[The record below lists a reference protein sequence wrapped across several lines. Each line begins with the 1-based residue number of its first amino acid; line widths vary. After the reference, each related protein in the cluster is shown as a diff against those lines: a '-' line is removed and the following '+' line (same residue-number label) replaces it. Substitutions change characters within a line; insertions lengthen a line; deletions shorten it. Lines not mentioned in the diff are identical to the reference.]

1 MNNILKF
8 LSLAVF
14 LCISTNH
21 IQAAEVPTEIAGI
34 KLGSDIADYPDVEYS
49 NYLKEVVVMDWH
61 GFRKGVISYGI
72 CESPG
77 TIVKLSMKYEDS
89 SKRFFDKLL
98 KKYKRKFGS
107 PTEWKGDSFGI
118 KHVWKWKFTDEDGRI
133 VNLSLK
139 HNLRDPNQ
147 NIGNVVKM
155 SYPELEEIE
164 RLCFNRKCEEIT
176 SPEHQKRRDELKK
189 TGWKFLIPQ

>member
-1 MNNILKF
+1 MNILKI
-8 LSLAVF
+8 LSLVAF
-14 LCISTNH
+14 ICICANYV
-21 IQAAEVPTEIAGI
+21 QAADVPTEIAGI

-77 TIVKLSMKYEDS
+77 TIVKLNMKYEDS

-98 KKYKRKFGS
+98 KKYKNKFGS

-133 VNLSLK
+133 VNLILK

-147 NIGNVVKM
+147 NIGNLVSM

-189 TGWKFLIPQ
+189 TGWNFLIPQ